1 MDLLRT
7 TLYTPHGNG
16 RDSRSHAR
24 LHPRPWLAAL
34 AAFGLCWAAI
44 VQAAPVAVPNGDF
57 SNAANNGSVGGGV
70 LGGTG
75 TNIQI
80 GAGPWRAT
88 YWGVAGLLA
97 PPVLEIGNGRAAIG
111 GLAGLSV
118 LGILNNGGYF
128 RQTLPV
134 AWEPNRRYTLK
145 ADINAGSVLGLSLI
159 NGQGVGSALVSG
171 TTRLSSSTSSSLVA
185 LNLLGGNLYEL
196 SLTYE
201 TGPTVSGNVG
211 IDLFYEPSSVL
222 SANLLG
228 AVDFTNVRLETRL
241 LNQTPTGLVAVDADP
256 RSAIVDTEVD
266 PPLSIQVVDQLG
278 DGIQGVTVTFTAPT
292 SGPSATVTPNPATTN
307 ADGVAEVTTTANTIA
322 GTYTITGEVQGVT
335 PLLEFQLENLPGP
348 AASVNGI
355 SGAAQS
361 AVVGSQFSQPLVVKV
376 ADEFGNAVPNVQVA
390 FAAPATGASATFPS
404 STVLTGA
411 NGQAGVTP
419 TANGTAGAYS
429 ITANVS
435 GVGQA
440 ASFPLVNLL
449 QSDIGPGDQGEP
461 SQNGEPDTVFAC
473 ALMVRIVNG
482 QGVPQEGLAVD
493 FTAPASGPSALLYDG
508 ANSGLSLRVD
518 TDADGYAF
526 VEAVSNGIPGRFQ
539 VSAQLAFSLTSPVLF
554 NFNNLA
560 AGDPVLSYGFDGP
573 CIRAL
578 GPQAAEAEEENAAD

>member
-1 MDLLRT
+1 MDMLRT
-7 TLYTPHGNG
+7 TLDTPHGNG
-16 RDSRSHAR
+16 RDSRLPAR
-24 LHPRPWLAAL
+24 LRPWLVAL
-34 AAFGLCWAAI
+34 AAFGLAWAAL
-44 VQAAPVAVPNGDF
+44 VQAAPIAIPNGDF

-75 TNIQI
+75 TNVQI
-80 GAGPWRAT
+80 GAGPWRAN

-145 ADINAGSVLGLSLI
+145 ADINAGSVLGLALI
-159 NGQGVGSALVSG
+159 NSQGVGSALVSG
-171 TTRLSSSTSSSLVA
+171 TTRLSSTTSASLVT

-196 SLTYE
+196 ALTYE
-201 TGPTVSGNVG
+201 TGPTVSGNIG
-211 IDLFYEPSSVL
+211 IDLFYEPSGVL
-222 SANLLG
+222 SASLLG
-228 AVDFTNVRLETRL
+228 AVDFSNVRLETRL

-292 SGPSATVTPNPATTN
+292 TGPSATVTPNPATTN
-307 ADGVAEVTTTANTIA
+307 ANGVAEVTTTANTIA

-361 AVVGSQFSQPLVVKV
+361 AVVGSQFGQPLVVKV

-578 GPQAAEAEEENAAD
+578 GPQAAEPEEENAAD

>member
-1 MDLLRT
+1 MDMLRT
-7 TLYTPHGNG
+7 TLDTPHGNG
-16 RDSRSHAR
+16 RDSRLPAR
-24 LHPRPWLAAL
+24 LRPWLVAL
-34 AAFGLCWAAI
+34 AAFGLAWAAL
-44 VQAAPVAVPNGDF
+44 VQAAPIAVPNGDF

-75 TNIQI
+75 TNVQI
-80 GAGPWRAT
+80 GAGPWRAN

-145 ADINAGSVLGLSLI
+145 ADINAGSVLGLALI
-159 NGQGVGSALVSG
+159 NSQGVGSALVSG
-171 TTRLSSSTSSSLVA
+171 TTRLSSTTSASLVT

-196 SLTYE
+196 ALTYE
-201 TGPTVSGNVG
+201 TGPTVSGNIG
-211 IDLFYEPSSVL
+211 IDLFYEPSGVL
-222 SANLLG
+222 SASLLG
-228 AVDFTNVRLETRL
+228 AVDFSNVRLETRL

-256 RSAIVDTEVD
+256 RSATVDTEVD

-307 ADGVAEVTTTANTIA
+307 ANGVAEVTTTANTIA

-361 AVVGSQFSQPLVVKV
+361 AVVGSQFGQPLVVKV

-578 GPQAAEAEEENAAD
+578 GPQAAEPEEENAAD

>member
-1 MDLLRT
+1 M
-7 TLYTPHGNG
+7 
-16 RDSRSHAR
+16 
-24 LHPRPWLAAL
+24 
-34 AAFGLCWAAI
+34 
-44 VQAAPVAVPNGDF
+44 QAAPIAIPNGDF

-75 TNIQI
+75 TNVQI
-80 GAGPWRAT
+80 GAGPWRAN

-145 ADINAGSVLGLSLI
+145 ADINAGSVLGLALI
-159 NGQGVGSALVSG
+159 NSQGVGSALVSG
-171 TTRLSSSTSSSLVA
+171 TTRLSSTTSASLVT

-196 SLTYE
+196 ALTYE
-201 TGPTVSGNVG
+201 TGPTVSGNIG
-211 IDLFYEPSSVL
+211 IDLFYEPSGVL
-222 SANLLG
+222 SASLLG
-228 AVDFTNVRLETRL
+228 AVDFSNVRLETRL

-292 SGPSATVTPNPATTN
+292 TGPSATVTPNPATTN
-307 ADGVAEVTTTANTIA
+307 ANGVAEVTTTANTIA

-361 AVVGSQFSQPLVVKV
+361 AVVGSQFGQPLVVKV

-578 GPQAAEAEEENAAD
+578 GPQAAEPEEENAAD

>member
-1 MDLLRT
+1 MDMLRT
-7 TLYTPHGNG
+7 TLDTPHGNG
-16 RDSRSHAR
+16 RDSRLPAR
-24 LHPRPWLAAL
+24 LRPWLVAL
-34 AAFGLCWAAI
+34 AAFGLAWAAL
-44 VQAAPVAVPNGDF
+44 VQAAPIAVPNGDF

-75 TNIQI
+75 TNVQI
-80 GAGPWRAT
+80 GAGPWRAN

-145 ADINAGSVLGLSLI
+145 ADINAGSVLGLALI
-159 NGQGVGSALVSG
+159 NSQGVGSALVSG
-171 TTRLSSSTSSSLVA
+171 TTRLSSTTSASLVT

-196 SLTYE
+196 ALTYE
-201 TGPTVSGNVG
+201 TGPTVSGNIG
-211 IDLFYEPSSVL
+211 IDLFYEPSGVL
-222 SANLLG
+222 SASLLG
-228 AVDFTNVRLETRL
+228 AVDFSNVRLETRL

-292 SGPSATVTPNPATTN
+292 TGPSATVTPNPATTN
-307 ADGVAEVTTTANTIA
+307 ANGVAEVTTTANTIA

-361 AVVGSQFSQPLVVKV
+361 AVVGSQFGQALVVKV

-390 FAAPATGASATFPS
+390 FAAPSTGASATFPS

-449 QSDIGPGDQGEP
+449 QSDIRPGDQGEP

-578 GPQAAEAEEENAAD
+578 GPQAAEPEEENAAD